1 MITKNNTK
9 KIQILFTHD
18 MHSHLD
24 PDKKEQKEQ
33 FIKTGGFAKLKTM
46 ADQKR
51 TTNYPSVLLDGGDF
65 SMGTLYQTIY
75 ETEAP
80 ELVLMGE
87 MGYDAVTL
95 GNHEFDYRSEGVSHM
110 LLSAVRQKEQHSVQK
125 LPALLLSNIDWGKNT
140 TPENRKLK
148 QALDTY
154 GSSSYTILEKEG
166 IRIGIFGVLGKD
178 ADAFAPESGLIFD
191 TIVESSRKMIKVL
204 QKEQA
209 DLIICLSHSGTCEK
223 ESKSEDE
230 ILAKAVPEIDVIV
243 SGHSHTILRSAISY
257 GDTYIVSAGSYCE
270 LLGELELSQKENGRW
285 ILDSYHLHSLDE
297 TVEENPEI
305 KEKLKEYKKKVD
317 QNYLS
322 RFGCRFDE
330 IIAHNSVDFTPIND
344 FAKELEE
351 DPLGSLIA
359 DSYVYAVQKAEG
371 DSYEK
376 VDVTVLPAGSIRST
390 FQKGPVTISDVFNVS
405 SLGIGP
411 DRIPGYPLV
420 GVYLAG
426 KELKTIAEIDV
437 SISALMP
444 TAQLYASGLQWT
456 FNPHRLLLNRVT
468 HVTLSSHVPDSSQYQ
483 EEEIKDDKLYRVVSG
498 LYSAQMLSTVKTTS
512 KGILEITPKDKQGRK
527 VENFEDYI
535 IYNPNGTEVKEW
547 FALASYLKSF
557 SESEGKMA
565 EIPSYYGNPEGRKE
579 KHDSLNPIEIF
590 KHPNKVACA
599 VYGICTGTV
608 VAAAG
613 FIRWVWKRWK
623 R

>member
-1 MITKNNTK
+1 MNTKNNTK

-24 PDKKEQKEQ
+24 PDKKEQKET

-51 TTNYPSVLLDGGDF
+51 TTDYPSVLLDGGDF

-95 GNHEFDYRSEGVSHM
+95 GNHEFDYRNEGVSHM

-125 LPALLLSNIDWGKNT
+125 LPALLLSNIDWEKNT

-191 TIVESSRKMIKVL
+191 TIVESSRKMVKVL
-204 QKEQA
+204 QKEQV

-285 ILDSYHLHSLDE
+285 ILNSYHLHSLDE

-330 IIAHNSVDFTPIND
+330 IVSHNNVDFTPIND

-351 DPLGSLIA
+351 
-359 DSYVYAVQKAEG
+359 
-371 DSYEK
+371 
-376 VDVTVLPAGSIRST
+376 
-390 FQKGPVTISDVFNVS
+390 
-405 SLGIGP
+405 
-411 DRIPGYPLV
+411 
-420 GVYLAG
+420 
-426 KELKTIAEIDV
+426 
-437 SISALMP
+437 
-444 TAQLYASGLQWT
+444 
-456 FNPHRLLLNRVT
+456 
-468 HVTLSSHVPDSSQYQ
+468 
-483 EEEIKDDKLYRVVSG
+483 
-498 LYSAQMLSTVKTTS
+498 
-512 KGILEITPKDKQGRK
+512 QGRK
-527 VENFEDYI
+527 VENFEAYI

-579 KHDSLNPIEIF
+579 KHDSRNPIEIF

>member
-1 MITKNNTK
+1 MTTGNDPK
-9 KIQILFTHD
+9 KLQILFTHD
-18 MHSHLD
+18 IHSHLD
-24 PDKKEQKEQ
+24 PDKSERKGN

-46 ADQKR
+46 VEQKR
-51 TTNYPSVLLDGGDF
+51 KTDFPSVLLDGGDF
-65 SMGTLYQTIY
+65 AMGTLYQTIY

-80 ELVLMGE
+80 ELVLMGQ

-110 LLSAVRQKEQHSVQK
+110 LLSAVHQKEQNSVQK
-125 LPALLLSNIDWGKNT
+125 LPSLILSNIDWEKNT
-140 TPENRKLK
+140 TTENQKLK

-178 ADAFAPESGLIFD
+178 ADAFAPESGLIFEN
-191 TIVESSRKMIKVL
+191 IVEASRKMIKIL
-204 QKEQA
+204 QKEQV
-209 DLIICLSHSGTCEK
+209 DIIICLSHSGTCEK

-243 SGHSHTILRSAISY
+243 SGHSHTILNKAIAC
-257 GDTYIVSAGSYCE
+257 GDTFIVSAGSYCE

-285 ILDSYHLHSLDE
+285 ILGSYHLHPLDE
-297 TVEENPEI
+297 TVEENCEI
-305 KEKLKEYKKKVD
+305 KEKLKKYKRKVD

-322 RFGCRFDE
+322 RFGCNFDE
-330 IIAHNSVDFTPIND
+330 IVAHNSVDFTPIND

-351 DPLGSLIA
+351 DTLGSLIA
-359 DSYVYAVQKAEG
+359 DSYIYAVQKAEG

-420 GVYLAG
+420 GVYLTG

-437 SISALMP
+437 SISSLMP

-468 HVTLSSHVPDSSQYQ
+468 HVTLSSHVPNTSQYQ

-512 KGILEITPKDKQGRK
+512 KGILEITPKDKQGQK

-557 SESEGKMA
+557 SASEGKTA
-565 EIPSYYGNPEGRKE
+565 EIPSYYENPEGRKE
-579 KHDSLNPIEIF
+579 KNDSRNPIEIF

-599 VYGICTGTV
+599 VYGICTGIV
-608 VAAAG
+608 VAIVG
-613 FIRWVWKRWK
+613 FIRWIWKRWK